1 MYHGM
6 EVEKE
11 EKTRLCIGSEAEV
24 KVLVYILK
32 ILRNGKKTNET
43 NKNGDFKWEHDYI
56 HVFPFYFLK
65 YIFNTWMQCLFS

>member
-32 ILRNGKKTNET
+32 ILRNGNKNNET
-43 NKNGDFKWEHDYI
+43 NKNGDFK
-56 HVFPFYFLK
+56 
-65 YIFNTWMQCLFS
+65 